1 MSEMVKIRT
10 TAKRVTVESLSFPL
24 APKILE
30 CTDVDGF
37 RSWVRNVDLDFTPL
51 VREIAAAQIILNF
64 TGLLHQPHQGVPAH
78 P

>member
-30 CTDVDGF
+30 CTDVDEF

-51 VREIAAAQIILNF
+51 VREIAAAAGGRVFDGRLF
-64 TGLLHQPHQGVPAH
+64 SRRK
-78 P
+78 